1 MTKNFLTSIFIC
13 TAFSVSVAQ
22 SNQVQNAFNYLKSK
36 EYDKAKV
43 SADAA
48 SEHSS
53 TSTSAKTWMYRGKI
67 YKAIY
72 EDKDPNVKKID
83 ANSEEKAVQSFVKCL
98 ELDKG
103 KDIYK
108 DEVKGLLVQSAYAL
122 NQKFLTQKDNK
133 EYDAAINSLDV
144 LSSALP
150 YDYEQGMKRNNVT
163 KESIMFSR
171 YKTLIVA
178 GQKDKAKAAADELIG
193 IKYKDVSIYTEM
205 VKVSLI
211 DKDTAQALSYIQK
224 GKILFEDNMAL
235 ATQEINI
242 YLARK
247 KTNELKDKL
256 LDAISYSPDNEVLH
270 ALLANVY
277 EKSGD
282 IENAEKSYLKAI
294 EIKPD
299 YEIANYNLGVI
310 YFNIGKEWNDKSGA
324 LPPKEEAK
332 AKEFEA
338 KRDDSFRKAVVHFEK
353 SYEISP
359 DKQTKQQLRMLFLR
373 LNETE
378 KAEKYK

>member
-1 MTKNFLTSIFIC
+1 MTKKFLTSVFIC
-13 TAFSVSVAQ
+13 AAFSISVAQ

-53 TSTSAKTWMYRGKI
+53 TSTGAKTWMYRGKI

-72 EDKDPNVKKID
+72 EDKDPNVKKLD

-133 EYDAAINSLDV
+133 EFDAAINSLDI

-171 YKTLIVA
+171 YKTFIAA
-178 GQKDKAKAAADELIG
+178 GQKDKAKAAADELIS

-235 ATQEINI
+235 ADQEINI

-282 IENAEKSYLKAI
+282 IENAEKSYLKAV

-299 YEIANYNLGVI
+299 YDLVNYNLGAM
-310 YFNIGKEWNDKSGA
+310 YFNRGNEWNKKLND
-324 LPPKEEAK
+324 LPPKETAK
-332 AKEFEA
+332 AKEYEQKSNENF
-338 KRDDSFRKAVVHFEK
+338 KKAAEYLERY
-353 SYEISP
+353 YEVSL
-359 DKQTKQQLRMLFLR
+359 DKGTKQQLRKLFL
-373 LNETE
+373 LLGETE
-378 KAEKYK
+378 KADKYK

>member
-1 MTKNFLTSIFIC
+1 MKKIIISSFMIC
-13 TAFSVSVAQ
+13 AAITVSVAQ
-22 SNQVQNAFNYLKSK
+22 SNQVQNAFNYLKTK
-36 EYDKAKV
+36 EYDKAKI

-48 SEHSS
+48 SEHAS
-53 TSTSAKTWMYRGKI
+53 TTTSAKTWMYRGKI

-72 EDKDPNVKKID
+72 EDKDPNVKKLD
-83 ANSEEKAVQSFVKCL
+83 ANSEEKALQSFVKCL

-122 NQKFLTQKDNK
+122 NQKFLFQKDNK
-133 EYDAAINSLDV
+133 EFDAAINSLEI
-144 LSSALP
+144 LITALP
-150 YDYEQGMKRNNVT
+150 YDYDQGMKRNNVT
-163 KESIMFSR
+163 KETIMFNR
-171 YKTLIVA
+171 YKTLIAA

-224 GKILFEDNMAL
+224 GKVLFEDNMAL
-235 ATQEINI
+235 ANQEINI

-282 IENAEKSYLKAI
+282 IENAEKSYLKAV

-299 YEIANYNLGVI
+299 YDLVNYNLGAM
-310 YFNIGKEWNDKSGA
+310 YFNRGNEWNKKLND
-324 LPPKEEAK
+324 LPPKETAK
-332 AKEFEA
+332 AKEYEA
-338 KRDDSFRKAVVHFEK
+338 KSNENFKKAAQYLE
-353 SYEISP
+353 SYYEVSL
-359 DKQTKQQLRMLFLR
+359 DKGTKQQLRKLFL
-373 LNETE
+373 LLGETE
-378 KAEKYK
+378 KADKYK